1 LPIARRAATLVVL
14 YAELGLE
21 RAQCI

>member
-14 YAELGLE
+14 YAELGIE
-21 RAQCI
+21 RAPCI